1 MSLSDDVAL
10 ICSIV
15 RRVTDAVFIIF
26 HNQLSK
32 VDNDSDCRCLFI
44 HLCNE
49 GKVAVVSRMESAE
62 SDIFQAKEI
71 LVARHPTLVLGWG
84 NHINIWIFYISMK

>member
-1 MSLSDDVAL
+1 M
-10 ICSIV
+10 
-15 RRVTDAVFIIF
+15 FIIV

-49 GKVAVVSRMESAE
+49 GKVAVVSWMESTE

-84 NHINIWIFYISMK
+84 NHEKILDFMFHIDAGVM

>member
-1 MSLSDDVAL
+1 M
-10 ICSIV
+10 
-15 RRVTDAVFIIF
+15 TDAVVIIVYN
-26 HNQLSK
+26 HLSK
-32 VDNDSDCRCLFI
+32 VDDNSDCRCLI
-44 HLCNE
+44 SHLCNE